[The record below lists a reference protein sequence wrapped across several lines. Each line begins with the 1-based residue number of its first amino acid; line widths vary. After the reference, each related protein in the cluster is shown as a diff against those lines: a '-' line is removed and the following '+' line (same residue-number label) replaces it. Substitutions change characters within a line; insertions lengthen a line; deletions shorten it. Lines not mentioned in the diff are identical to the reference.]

1 MMRVRL
7 TVLVACLLLAC
18 GFALGVG
25 LLRSSAG
32 GTTRGSLLPTPA
44 GPSRAGPSGHR
55 PTTPPVA
62 VPSVAGDTLPDGFVA
77 RPLKPGE
84 RPPQFVVVSFDG
96 AGWDEMWQHWFGVA
110 ARVPFRFT
118 GFLSGVYLL
127 SDATRDHYHPPGYP
141 AGTSAIGWTG
151 AADVPVEIRDLNR
164 ALAAGDE
171 IGTHFNGHFC
181 VGAGLPTG
189 GSSWTTSDWDAELDQ
204 FFALV
209 AHADANNG
217 LTRPRLDLTAADI
230 HGERTPCLEGT
241 PQALFPSLRSHGL
254 EYDASFSRTGLA
266 WPTRTGP
273 TRTGPTRTGPT
284 RTGPTRAGGIWQL
297 GMPVFPVHGTLPDGR
312 TGVPVTAMDYNYYF
326 TQRGASSSG
335 LTPEDSARDGRQVL
349 ATYRDMYHAAYAGNR
364 APLILGNHFN
374 DWNGGAYV
382 DALTTFVE
390 QTCGRPQTR
399 CVTFS
404 DLVAW
409 LDAQRPSVLRRLQ
422 QLPAITRP

>member
-1 MMRVRL
+1 
-7 TVLVACLLLAC
+7 
-18 GFALGVG
+18 
-25 LLRSSAG
+25 
-32 GTTRGSLLPTPA
+32 
-44 GPSRAGPSGHR
+44 
-55 PTTPPVA
+55 

-284 RTGPTRAGGIWQL
+284 RARGIWQL

-335 LTPEDSARDGRQVL
+335 LTPEESARDGRQVL

-390 QTCGRPQTR
+390 QTCGRPQTL